1 MKKLIY
7 SMLIILV
14 ALTLALGLVACKEP
28 DFTDDP
34 DDQTPEIITR
44 TQLVANG
51 TFYNVTNATGSKKY
65 TKENVTGW
73 EINSG
78 SLTKAT
84 DGIVYGGID
93 LSDKALFERER
104 KAFSINNTMT
114 YPGVDPKTPKEKD
127 DPDKLQD
134 TNALLL
140 ASTKTAGS
148 IYYKNSS
155 DFTLKAKTYY
165 KLQISVLTDID
176 LTGVEED
183 DKEMKGAWIII
194 DGGVYAEFPRINT
207 DGEWQTYEVYIEGS
221 TYDAARSIKVRLWLG
236 HGPATIKSVENVY
249 STKGAALFDNVI
261 CSEIT
266 AEQYAA
272 ATNSAKVKKTTML
285 FPDMNFEQQSE
296 LSVTSSPDYFYSFR
310 SGSNTSNNAVN
321 YNLVEGK
328 SGLTANKPTVDKP
341 FVGIVDMSKMYR
353 YDSTKE
359 GDKKYI
365 NTYAA
370 DHSKSTFIAPDRAD
384 FMSNDGIFRL
394 TAEREA
400 AAGSLPEYKALMI
413 FHDDL
418 SGAGFTSTKQLLI
431 RKNTFYTIK
440 VWVYVWSID
449 LPTPPTSSVGTQPT
463 EPTEDRPTEEAVD
476 TARQAMI
483 VAEAEYNHK
492 RIMESL
498 ITDSVLSEAQKA
510 AIEALGAARRNAIA
524 EGDATS
530 SDYKTIYDDMKDEY
544 EGLDAA
550 LKKWTKYDTDLATYT
565 EKYNDYMQ
573 KYWQWRDAN
582 SVATGEDSYD
592 LRPYAQ
598 FKVTGAG
605 DLDPIKTDTTKIGE
619 WQQLEFNIN
628 GNQLSDRKVTL
639 EFWFGE
645 GSNADYTTLMLGGAI
660 FDNITIIE
668 SQTAQAGKDYQELSP
683 FTTED
688 ELSGN
693 TDIGGLIDTTG
704 NIKFSDDDTLA
715 DTDLWEKALAS
726 GVAQDDRALLAYS
739 IVDDETYPIT
749 IGGVQSFYNLLKME
763 NLDYTAG
770 VLTFRKTR
778 EILANKCYR
787 LSFWAKTSGI
797 DKNLGAT
804 LALMSKAAD
813 SADDMSSTSSFTTF
827 NNEEWQELVF
837 YIKGDTLKNNLVS
850 LKFTL
855 GSGTRFDTSS
865 YIKGALHI
873 SAITMKE
880 IKFSEYNA
888 STKSGDQTKSHA
900 FSNTAPSSSESVTNA
915 NFGSINLADIKEDA
929 VNDKGE
935 LVGVAPTSNWTMPT
949 ASSITTNGYNKP
961 TLKIENLTVAD
972 TQKPFLTWKHVVDA
986 NGDKPAGYE
995 IYILNTIDVDEE
1007 DVDELYIGYVD
1018 TDAKYK
1024 EVGEGDA
1031 EEWHY
1036 RFEITSK
1043 AKGSF
1048 VVRAVSDNGVGTR
1061 SDAYANTV
1069 TTGDAVFTKYEGTKR
1084 EYNIGTINYKTYKD
1098 GIYKDTMFADSN
1110 YISPYSTM
1118 LMVESNY
1125 LLRANITAVSKALNA
1140 NAFYEISVWA
1150 KTLNGAKASIGFEDI
1165 SEVLET
1171 RDEYIGY
1178 VNQDTNGAWVQYR
1191 FYIATGAQSSNIELQ
1206 LTMGNPYDRGTPGT
1220 ETESTKMY
1228 GTNALSKGTIFFD
1241 NVQVRTLTEDE
1252 YKNKSTAKTAD
1263 DKEGEYYVGN
1273 EVYLPFEMVYANEF
1287 AYKVL
1292 SYTID
1297 SFDSYTENTVTT
1309 EFDSNDKYNEGFHR
1323 GHTPNAYTW
1332 ARATDGATVDE
1343 SRLYGVYSYL
1353 DIKSN
1358 DHPLI
1363 TNDTNP
1369 DAFAAFLPADFDLG
1383 AFIKISGYNSLVM
1396 SNLVN
1401 NGQKYTLTN
1410 SRVLS
1415 SKTYYKITFKAKT
1428 MLAEGTYAEF
1438 RYLYEGN
1445 NDEYTVIKLN
1455 TSDKSNEEYTEY
1467 AMYIY
1472 NENDIT
1478 KSVKWAF
1485 SLGGNAA
1492 DEKIKG
1498 MLVID
1503 DVKLETIDATQYSTA
1518 KETFDALSEDAQ
1530 KLSANQ
1536 FYLYKDDS
1544 TDPLPPN
1551 EDPSEPGKKDSIFDR
1566 GDIWLLVSTIIIG
1579 VVIIVTIVVV
1589 LVKRFRKKH
1598 PKKVKG
1604 ENVVKTEKAIVVEPI
1619 KPTEKVDVL
1628 TDDEFTDKEEK
1639 PKYVQR
1645 VLPKKKKKK

>member
-28 DFTDDP
+28 DLTDKEGE
-34 DDQTPEIITR
+34 TPAEIVTR

-73 EINSG
+73 DLTSG

-84 DGIVYGGID
+84 DGVVHGGVD
-93 LSDKALFERER
+93 LKDKALFERER
-104 KAFSINNTMT
+104 KAFSINNTLA
-114 YPGVDPKTPKEKD
+114 YPGIDPNTPKEKD
-127 DPDKLQD
+127 DPNKLQD
-134 TNALLL
+134 TNSLLL

-148 IYYKNSS
+148 LYYKNSS
-155 DFTLKAKTYY
+155 DFTLKSKTFYR
-165 KLQISVLTDID
+165 LQVSVLTDLD
-176 LTGVEED
+176 LTDVADGDKAKKGV
-183 DKEMKGAWIII
+183 WIII
-194 DGGVYAEFPRINT
+194 DGGVYAQFSSINT
-207 DGEWQTYEVYIEGS
+207 EGEWDTYEVYIEGS

-249 STKGAALFDNVI
+249 LTKGAALFDNII

-272 ATNSAKVKKTTML
+272 ATDSATVKKTTML
-285 FPDMNFEQQSE
+285 YPDMNLEQQSE

-310 SGSNTSNNAVN
+310 SGSNSTNNAVN
-321 YNLVEGK
+321 YNLIEGK
-328 SGLTANKPTVDKP
+328 SGLTANKPPVDKP
-341 FVGIVDMSKMYR
+341 LLGIVDMSKMYR
-353 YDSTKE
+353 YDATKE

-365 NTYAA
+365 NSYQA
-370 DHSKSTFIAPDRAD
+370 DHSKSTFVAPDRAD
-384 FMSNDGIFRL
+384 FMSNEGIFRL

-418 SGAGFTSTKQLLI
+418 SGAGFTSSKQLLI

-440 VWVYVWSID
+440 VWVYVWATD
-449 LPTPPTSSVGTQPT
+449 LPTPPTSSVGTLPT
-463 EPTEDRPTEEAVD
+463 EPTQDRPTQEAVD
-476 TARQAMI
+476 TAREAMTT
-483 VAEAEYNHK
+483 AEAEYNYK
-492 RIMESL
+492 RISL
-498 ITDSVLSEAQKA
+498 GEITEDVLSEAQKV
-510 AIEALGAARRNAIA
+510 AIA
-524 EGDATS
+524 ALSAEAKNTIAGSTKTPAE
-530 SDYKTIYDDMKDEY
+530 YKLTFDDNKKVYDDA
-544 EGLDAA
+544 DAL
-550 LKKWTKYDTDLATYT
+550 LKKWKKYDTDSANYT

-582 SVATGEDSYD
+582 SVVTGEDSYD

-605 DLDPIKTDTTKIGE
+605 DLDAIKTDTTKVGE

-628 GNQLSDRKVTL
+628 GNQLSDRKVNL

-660 FDNITIIE
+660 FDNITISE
-668 SQTAQAGKDYQELSP
+668 SQQALAGKDYQELSP
-683 FTTED
+683 FTAED

-693 TDIGGLIDTTG
+693 TDIGGLIGATG
-704 NIKFSDDDTLA
+704 SIKLSDDETLA
-715 DTDLWEKALAS
+715 EADLWEKSLVS
-726 GVAQDDRALLAYS
+726 GVAQDDKAQLAYS
-739 IVDDETYPIT
+739 IVDDETYPIK
-749 IGGVQSFYNLLKME
+749 IGGVEKFYNLLKME
-763 NLDYTAG
+763 NFDYTAG
-770 VLTFRKTR
+770 ILNFRGNR
-778 EILANKCYR
+778 EILANTCYR

-797 DKNLGAT
+797 DTNLGAT
-804 LALMSKAAD
+804 LALMSKASD
-813 SADDMSSTSSFTTF
+813 SADDMVSASSFTTF
-827 NNEEWQELVF
+827 NKEEWQELVF

-865 YIKGALHI
+865 YIKGSLQI
-873 SAITMKE
+873 SAITMKV

-900 FSNTAPSSSESVTNA
+900 FSNTATSSSDSVTNA
-915 NFGSINLADIKEDA
+915 NFGSINLADIKKDA
-929 VNDKGE
+929 VNESGE
-935 LVGVAPTSNWTMPT
+935 LVGIAPTSNWTLPS

-961 TLKIENLTVAD
+961 ALKIENLTVGD
-972 TQKPFLTWKHVVDA
+972 TEKPFLTWKHVEDA
-986 NGDKPAGYE
+986 NGDKPTGYE
-995 IYILNTIDVDEE
+995 IYIVNTIDVDEE
-1007 DVDELYIGYVD
+1007 DVDELYIGYVAS
-1018 TDAKYK
+1018 DAKYK

-1036 RFEITSK
+1036 RFEIVSK

-1048 VVRAVSDNGVGTR
+1048 VVRAVSDNGVGTK

-1069 TTGDAVFTKYEGTKR
+1069 TTGAALFTKHEGTKR
-1084 EYNIGTINYKTYKD
+1084 EYNIGTINYKTYKE
-1098 GIYKDTMFADSN
+1098 GMYKDTMFAGSG
-1110 YISPYSTM
+1110 YVSPYNTM
-1118 LMVESNY
+1118 LMIESNY
-1125 LLRANITAVSKALNA
+1125 LMRANVTAVSKALNA
-1140 NAFYEISVWA
+1140 NAFYEMSVWV

-1171 RDEYIGY
+1171 RDENIGY
-1178 VNQDTNGAWVQYR
+1178 VNRNTNGEWVQYR

-1206 LTMGNPYDRGTPGT
+1206 LTMGNPYDKGTPGT
-1220 ETESTKMY
+1220 ETEATKMY
-1228 GTNALSKGTIFFD
+1228 GTNALSKGVIFFD
-1241 NVQVRTLTEDE
+1241 NVQVRTLTKDE
-1252 YKNKSTAKTAD
+1252 YDNKSTAKTAD

-1273 EVYLPFEMVYANEF
+1273 EVHLPFEMVYSNDF

-1292 SYTID
+1292 SYTTD

-1309 EFDSNDKYNEGFHR
+1309 EFDSSDKYNEGFYR

-1332 ARATDGATVDE
+1332 ARATDGATVDAN
-1343 SRLYGVYSYL
+1343 RLYGVYSYL

-1358 DHPLI
+1358 THPLM
-1363 TNDTNP
+1363 TNATNP
-1369 DAFAAFLPADFDLG
+1369 DPFTAFLPDDFDL
-1383 AFIKISGYNSLVM
+1383 ATFVKISGYNSLVL

-1415 SKTYYKITFKAKT
+1415 SKTYYKLTFKAKT
-1428 MLAEGTYAEF
+1428 MLPEGTYAEF

-1445 NDEYTVIKLN
+1445 NDEYSVIKLS
-1455 TSDKSNEEYTEY
+1455 TAGKTIDEYTEY
-1467 AMYIY
+1467 SMYIY
-1472 NENDIT
+1472 NEDDIT

-1485 SLGGNAA
+1485 GLGGNAA

-1503 DVKLETIDATQYSTA
+1503 DVKLETVEAADYNTA
-1518 KETFDALSEDAQ
+1518 KAAFDLLSEDAQ
-1530 KLSANQ
+1530 KLSANR
-1536 FYLYKDDS
+1536 FHMYEEDS
-1544 TDPLPPN
+1544 DPTTPTDPK
-1551 EDPSEPGKKDSIFDR
+1551 EEEKDKDSIFDR
-1566 GDIWLLVSTIIIG
+1566 GDIWLLVSTIVIG
-1579 VVIIVTIVVV
+1579 IVIIMTVVVV
-1589 LVKRFRKKH
+1589 LVKKFRKKH

-1604 ENVVKTEKAIVVEPI
+1604 ENVVKTEKTIVVEPI

-1628 TDDEFTDKEEK
+1628 TEDEFTDKEEK

-1645 VLPKKKKKK
+1645 VLPKKKKK